1 MKRSFAAQ
9 QRLKRWNRKQTGK
22 LRAQYCARSHLPKPT
37 NGVTEEQLAEVLDAR
52 RRRQRGKTS

>member
-9 QRLKRWNRKQTGK
+9 QRLKRWNRKRVGK

-37 NGVTEEQLAEVLDAR
+37 SGVTEEQLAEVLNAR
-52 RRRQRGKTS
+52 RRRQNGEQL